1 MEKHEKE
8 IYLAPETNEIIIA
21 TSRCIAVSGG
31 IDPSGENPE
40 VPWVI

>member
-8 IYLAPETNEIIIA
+8 IYLAPETNEIKIA

-31 IDPSGENPE
+31 IQQSGEEPE
-40 VPWVI
+40 TW